1 LNNNNIDHQ
10 NHIIIESIIGEEKI
24 SIRRTEIQKLK
35 SGQYIMVEEEPC
47 IIKSTERSKSGKH
60 GHAKV
65 RVVCVG
71 VFDNNKRSLT
81 IPSGHMVEV
90 PEILKG
96 SAQINFIEDNLINI
110 MNLESY
116 ESIDVKWPSDDDMIN
131 KLKELQADPGKMG
144 NSQVEYW
151 QLAGKTLINR
161 VIMG

>member
-1 LNNNNIDHQ
+1 M
-10 NHIIIESIIGEEKI
+10 

-35 SGQYIMVEEEPC
+35 TGQYIMVDEEPC

-71 VFDNNKRSLT
+71 MFDNNKRSLT
-81 IPSGHMVEV
+81 IPSGHMVDI
-90 PEILKG
+90 PEIIKG
-96 SAQINFIEDNLINI
+96 NAQINFIEDKSINI

-116 ESIDVKWPSDDDMIN
+116 ESFDVDWPLDEDLKN
-131 KLKELQADPGKMG
+131 KLKEIQADPSKI
-144 NSQVEYW
+144 SATQVEYW

-161 VIMG
+161 VFTN